1 MLLNNNLKFKA
12 PFFLPTVAGVS
23 GVEFDRS
30 ALEEDGQSKIASNK
44 KPMISLVSGTGRQME
59 SYLSGSELHVLMKM
73 LETFSP
79 SKLDSEISA
88 LDPEGCC
95 SEKPLEG
102 FLSLLRDSLKKG
114 MYWDL
119 SQAMLRVCLAKH
131 FEEIMKYEGL
141 FAILEECKKGL
152 LVAQRY

>member
-1 MLLNNNLKFKA
+1 
-12 PFFLPTVAGVS
+12 
-23 GVEFDRS
+23 
-30 ALEEDGQSKIASNK
+30 
-44 KPMISLVSGTGRQME
+44 MISLVSGTGRQME
-59 SYLSGSELHVLMKM
+59 SYLSGSDLHVLMKM

-131 FEEIMKYEGL
+131 FEEILKYEGL
-141 FAILEECKKGL
+141 FAILEECKTGL
-152 LVAQRY
+152 LHKKVSKNN